1 MVLCFCGGQAFA
13 PTFAVPAAL
22 PRHPAPVDAAV
33 GGAASTKGG
42 ATAEQ
47 CRRAT
52 NSSGGGRAA
61 AAGLSVALAVF
72 FALPAPSLAAEG
84 MPGSGPGCSTTTNPS
99 YSVVSCVRTG
109 LDRNGRLLGCSS
121 SENCL
126 STSAVKVP
134 GKLGSPW
141 EYSRQTSDADR
152 AFASLVRA
160 VEDTSEVTVKTIDA
174 KGYYILAEFP
184 SKVPPGSVD
193 SVEFLVKPEDQI
205 VLYRSV
211 SRDTLFLY
219 PLQQPVSDQGKIKE
233 RLEGIRKDLGW
244 TMSVRERLVLSL
256 LTGATLT
263 TCGGI
268 WWMRKNDPALLLSK
282 EYRDQYRKTAAARK
296 EQSQIERAFAQ
307 QQAFADQQ
315 KSAEEDQQS
324 QYQRRR

>member
-1 MVLCFCGGQAFA
+1 MIRCLPATILALCACGGRAFA
-13 PTFAVPAAL
+13 PTVAIPAAL
-22 PRHPAPVDAAV
+22 SRHPAPT
-33 GGAASTKGG
+33 GSASAKGE
-42 ATAEQ
+42 ATDQ
-47 CRRAT
+47 GKKT
-52 NSSGGGRAA
+52 IIG
-61 AAGLSVALAVF
+61 GLSVALAAF
-72 FALPAPSLAAEG
+72 FVLPAPSMAADG

-152 AFASLVRA
+152 AFASLVEA
-160 VEDTSEVTVKTIDA
+160 VKDTAEVTLKTIDA

-244 TMSVRERLVLSL
+244 SMYTFRGE
-256 LTGATLT
+256 
-263 TCGGI
+263 
-268 WWMRKNDPALLLSK
+268 
-282 EYRDQYRKTAAARK
+282 
-296 EQSQIERAFAQ
+296 
-307 QQAFADQQ
+307 
-315 KSAEEDQQS
+315 
-324 QYQRRR
+324 